1 MRSTTTKSSALCA
14 FSFTPSTIVTMPP
27 MDEPQRIAIE
37 TEAGWL
43 RIRDNVERGMTAS
56 MEMRLASLPGGKD
69 GEASRRVRK
78 EVEARMDKVGRSV
91 CGSRARADAQIR
103 ASMWDIASHNLRVNG
118 HDYDKFVQGEA
129 ARLPMGRADQQ
140 RPSRSTRS
148 WIGIC
153 GPSTPN
159 ESSGRSSSRINGNN
173 ARRSCWS
180 WNAISS
186 DGENMPNGYRKATTR
201 MVGHVFVSIQSRADR
216 FRHDGEEGCGDPST
230 PASRRDVK
238 DI

>member
-1 MRSTTTKSSALCA
+1 
-14 FSFTPSTIVTMPP
+14 MPP

-37 TEAGWL
+37 TESGWL

-78 EVEARMDKVGRSV
+78 EVEARMDKVGCSV

-129 ARLPMGRADQQ
+129 ARLPWAKL
-140 RPSRSTRS
+140 T
-148 WIGIC
+148 
-153 GPSTPN
+153 
-159 ESSGRSSSRINGNN
+159 
-173 ARRSCWS
+173 
-180 WNAISS
+180 SS
-186 DGENMPNGYRKATTR
+186 DRAVRRGLGSQSVGPQRRTSRVGDHRLGSTETAPVTVAGARTRYRAAARTRRMATGGRRRGWWVTSLCQYDHGLTASDTTAKKAAEIPRPPRHAETLKTFEQVAENMAELTK
-201 MVGHVFVSIQSRADR
+201 VGA
-216 FRHDGEEGCGDPST
+216 ST
-230 PASRRDVK
+230 
-238 DI
+238 